1 MGIYEDTLVKVVEHM
16 LDQKNIE
23 VQDES
28 VKRWMARQMGDK
40 LSQIGTM
47 TSIWASHAG
56 RSQPGYFDVERTFK
70 SMNITA
76 GDLAAEVKAN
86 EGKPMPK
93 IDFPVP
99 ETRVHHTPAK
109 PLLGATSA
117 KEMVKHPNVPSFLPP
132 FPGPHT
138 YKSTPMVPN
147 NKIDYVESREKMA
160 LKRRQEKDN
169 LNHLYKRMKQTV
181 SLFSEPT
188 GRFDLLDLE
197 PPKRPAYMDAL
208 MPRDQTYEI
217 DIYGDN
223 DPIPEQAPKNPFLM
237 PPKPPGTPKTP
248 FPIDLGLI
256 YNEYKGPLTTGM
268 MIEST
273 DSPKTSESAED
284 LSKAE
289 EIVVQINEHT
299 NIKEQ
304 KPEAEFEQASTSGSE
319 EKVLKISKK
328 NKKQKKAKESKADLL
343 WSATSEGL
351 AIVDLN
357 NIEPVPVLKVEETQ
371 EKENIGEQQLE
382 AEFEQA
388 STCGSEEKV
397 LKRSKKNKKQ
407 KKAKESKA
415 DLLWSAT
422 SEDLNNIEP
431 EHVLKVEETQEKEII
446 AEQQLEAEFEQASTS
461 GSEEKVLKI
470 SKKNKKQKKAKES
483 KADLLW
489 SATSEDLNNLEPEP
503 VDVEETQEK
512 ENIAEQQL
520 EAEFEQ
526 ASTCGSEEKVFK
538 RSKKN
543 KKQKKAKELKADLL
557 WSATSEDLNNLEPEP
572 VDASTC
578 GSEEK
583 VFKRSKKNKK
593 QKKAK
598 ELKAD
603 LLWSATSE
611 DLNNLEPEHV
621 LKVEETQEKEIIAEQ
636 QLEAEFEQAS
646 TCGSEE
652 KVLKRS
658 KKNKKQKKAKESK
671 ADLLWSATSEDLNN
685 LEPEPVDVEETQEKE
700 NIAEQQLE
708 AEFEQASTCGSEEK
722 VFKRSKKNKK
732 QKKAKELK
740 ADLLWSAT
748 SEDLNNLEP
757 EPEPVEVEETQ
768 EKENI
773 AEQQLEAEFEQASTS
788 GSEEKVLKI
797 SKKNKKQKKAKES
810 KADLLWSATS
820 EDLNNVEPE
829 HVLKV
834 EETQEKEI
842 IAEQQLEAEF
852 EHASTCGSEEKV
864 LKRSKKNKKQKKAKE
879 SKADLLWSATSEDL
893 NNLEP
898 EPEPVEVEETQ
909 EKENIAEQQLEAEF
923 EQASTCG
930 SKEKV
935 LKRSKKNKKQKKAKE
950 SKADLLWSATY
961 EDLNNLEPEPMD
973 VEETQEKEIIAEQQ
987 LEAEF
992 EQASTCG
999 SEEKVLKIS
1008 KKNKKQ
1014 KKAKESK
1021 ADLLW
1026 SATSEDLNNIEPVPV
1041 LKVEETQ
1048 ERENIAEQQKKN
1060 KKQKKAKESKADLLW
1075 SATSEDLNNLEPEHV
1090 LKVEETQEKEIIAEQ
1105 QLEAEFEQAS
1115 TSGFGE
1121 NLPQSSH
1128 SKKRRFMEDKKR
1140 DKREKKSRAEMFARL
1155 ANEVSKDVENKEN
1168 VPISVNKPLR
1178 EGKKSKRNA

>member
-1 MGIYEDTLVKVVEHM
+1 M

-273 DSPKTSESAED
+273 DSPKTSESAEALTD

-431 EHVLKVEETQEKEII
+431 EHVLKVEETQEKEI
-446 AEQQLEAEFEQASTS
+446 
-461 GSEEKVLKI
+461 
-470 SKKNKKQKKAKES
+470 
-483 KADLLW
+483 
-489 SATSEDLNNLEPEP
+489 
-503 VDVEETQEK
+503 
-512 ENIAEQQL
+512 
-520 EAEFEQ
+520 
-526 ASTCGSEEKVFK
+526 
-538 RSKKN
+538 
-543 KKQKKAKELKADLL
+543 
-557 WSATSEDLNNLEPEP
+557 
-572 VDASTC
+572 
-578 GSEEK
+578 
-583 VFKRSKKNKK
+583 
-593 QKKAK
+593 
-598 ELKAD
+598 
-603 LLWSATSE
+603 
-611 DLNNLEPEHV
+611 
-621 LKVEETQEKEIIAEQ
+621 
-636 QLEAEFEQAS
+636 
-646 TCGSEE
+646 
-652 KVLKRS
+652 
-658 KKNKKQKKAKESK
+658 
-671 ADLLWSATSEDLNN
+671 
-685 LEPEPVDVEETQEKE
+685 
-700 NIAEQQLE
+700 
-708 AEFEQASTCGSEEK
+708 
-722 VFKRSKKNKK
+722 
-732 QKKAKELK
+732 
-740 ADLLWSAT
+740 
-748 SEDLNNLEP
+748 
-757 EPEPVEVEETQ
+757 
-768 EKENI
+768 I